1 MALTYGFFD
10 AVYDSSTQTYDRT
23 YSAEQMSMY
32 FKGLVSDGV
41 IANVGDMM
49 QVSAYSGMSL
59 HVGTGRMFVNS
70 RWLQN
75 DTVMTVTLDAAHA
88 TLPRIDEVIARLNYA
103 NRLIEIT
110 VRKGSAAAAPVA
122 PGALRNDVYY
132 EMVLAEV
139 YVHPG
144 TTSITAANI
153 TDKRPDQNVCGYVT
167 GLVEQLD
174 TEGMWSQLE
183 DDFGTW
189 FDGMKDQ
196 LTTDAA
202 GNLQTQINAI
212 KTQVDSAAND
222 FRTVNNTYVNSYTLN
237 AYKIGRM
244 IFIEG
249 TLNTTAEGI
258 PANTQ
263 FARLWSEF
271 IPISEWTVVCE
282 LTSGEDRNMIRN
294 LVVDTGGYLSTRNF
308 SVPGNTWARFTAS
321 YVGYAS

>member
-59 HVGTGRMFVNS
+59 HVGTGRAFVNS

-110 VRKGSAAAAPVA
+110 VRKGSAAATPVA
-122 PGALRNDVYY
+122 PGVLRNDVYY

-144 TTSITAANI
+144 TTEITTANI

-183 DDFGTW
+183 DDFNTW
-189 FDGMKDQ
+189 FDGMKNQ

-212 KTQVDSAAND
+212 KTDVDYSSTSFYSVESA
-222 FRTVNNTYVNSYTLN
+222 YVGSYTLN
-237 AYKIGRM
+237 AYRVGRM
-244 IFIEG
+244 VFIEG
-249 TLNTTAEGI
+249 TIQTTDAGA
-258 PANTQ
+258 PANTK
-263 FARLWSEF
+263 FARLYNQYK
-271 IPISEWTVVCE
+271 PVADWTVVCE

-294 LVVDTGGYLSTRNF
+294 MIVETDGYISTRNF
-308 SVPGNTWARFTAS
+308 SLPANSWLRFTAS
-321 YVGYAS
+321 YISY